1 MIARK
6 VTKGSML
13 AEGVRS
19 MSEKPRGVVG
29 LSEALIALREELMDA
44 WWEGEANDQRLRFQ
58 IAEPIELTIQAA
70 VTNDVE
76 GHAGVKWWL
85 LDVGGGA
92 SHSAVSTQTLQLKL
106 APVMYDRET
115 GERIDEVEID
125 REIERER

>member
-1 MIARK
+1 M
-6 VTKGSML
+6 G
-13 AEGVRS
+13 
-19 MSEKPRGVVG
+19 EKPRGVVG

-44 WWEGEANDQRLRFQ
+44 WWEGQGKDQRLRFK
-58 IAEPIELTIQAA
+58 IAEPIELTIEAA

-92 SHSAVSTQTLQLKL
+92 SRSAVSTQTLQLKL

-115 GERIDEVEID
+115 GERLDEVEID
-125 REIERER
+125 RGLHGEP